1 MKKIRA
7 HIYVSGRV
15 QGVFFRSLTRRE
27 ALRLGI
33 TGWVR
38 NLDDGRVE
46 ALFEGDSKQVD
57 EIIKFCQ
64 KGPPSAIVKRVEVFW
79 EDYIGN
85 IDDFRII
92 R

>member
-15 QGVFFRSLTRRE
+15 QGVFFRSLIRRE

-79 EDYIGN
+79 DDYIGN

>member
-1 MKKIRA
+1 LKKVRA

-15 QGVFFRSLTRRE
+15 QGVFFRSSTRRE
-27 ALRLGI
+27 ALRRGI
-33 TGWVR
+33 VGWVR
-38 NLDDGRVE
+38 NLNDGRVE

-64 KGPPSAIVKRVEVFW
+64 KGPPSAIVERVEVFW